1 MFVLLFG
8 VGVALVI
15 AGIGA
20 EFFRVMSR
28 IVSIVSSEVSSSA
41 ATKPVFCSLM
51 PLQPIENT

>member
-20 EFFRVMSR
+20 EFFRVMSW
-28 IVSIVSSEVSSSA
+28 IVSIVSSEVISSVVK
-41 ATKPVFCSLM
+41 KPVFR
-51 PLQPIENT
+51 P